1 MYSTVDGARRF
12 AKKLQRYLTTNGAAT
27 TLSRCQ
33 LATAKAGGFH
43 SWREL
48 NGAGTL
54 ESRQIPP
61 FAEFQVRLT
70 GALPEPARPLVPA
83 WLQHR
88 HSGELVEFG
97 RPDRAQRTWYTEVLP
112 YALAII
118 GQHRSQTELF
128 RRGSG
133 KGLTKRLAILEALT
147 IGGLHP
153 ELDPSSLS
161 LSVTVA
167 SVQRYSI
174 NLDDAE
180 LGRLLAAGVLRRVEG
195 KLHLQP
201 ADPVDLRNRMARWHN
216 SRAGSMDHL
225 SEHTGARP

>member
-12 AKKLQRYLTTNGAAT
+12 AKKLQRYLATNGAAT

-33 LATAKAGGFH
+33 LATARAGGFH

-61 FAEFQVRLT
+61 FAEFQARLT
-70 GALPEPARPLVPA
+70 GALPETARSLVPA

-88 HSGELVEFG
+88 HSGELIEWG
-97 RPDRAQRTWYTEVLP
+97 RPDRAQRTWYTDVLP

-118 GQHRSQTELF
+118 GQHRAQTGLF

-167 SVQRYSI
+167 SVQRYP
-174 NLDDAE
+174 NLDGAE
-180 LGRLLAAGVLRRVEG
+180 LGRLVAAGVLRRVEG

-201 ADPVDLRNRMARWHN
+201 ADPVDLRHRMARWDN
-216 SRAGSMDHL
+216 GRAGSMDHR
-225 SEHTGARP
+225 SAHTGVGS